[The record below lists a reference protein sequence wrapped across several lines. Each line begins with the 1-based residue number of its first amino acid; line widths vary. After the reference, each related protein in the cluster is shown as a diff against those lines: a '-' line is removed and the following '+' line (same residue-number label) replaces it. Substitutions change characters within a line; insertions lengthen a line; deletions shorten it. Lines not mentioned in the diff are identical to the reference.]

1 MSKKTKP
8 KPEVH
13 KYQAEMQ
20 KLLEILVHSLYT
32 EREIFLRELVSNA
45 SDALSKVQLI
55 TLTEG
60 KVLDKDAELNIKIL
74 FDEEKKQIVIE
85 DSGCGMS
92 KNELLENLGTIA
104 NSGTLKFLEQTQS
117 ENKSAENLIGQFGVG
132 FYSVFMVADRVELI
146 SRSWQ
151 VDSEAWQWSSD
162 GGGQYEIIPVEY
174 KNRGT
179 RITLF
184 LKEDAKEFCNDF
196 RIESIIKKYSNYLP
210 FPVKIKDKIVN
221 QVKAIWTQSKSEVKS
236 EEYKEFYKQISH
248 SQIDPLHY
256 LHFNIDAPI
265 QYYAL
270 LYFPESVGN
279 EVLYSRESKDVALYA
294 QKVMIQSN
302 NTNLFPPYLR
312 FVQGVVDSEDIPL
325 NVSRE
330 SVQKNALIE
339 KIKSSLT
346 LRVLK
351 ELQFLADQN
360 VEKYRKIWEQYG
372 TMIKEGISADFK
384 NKNRLMDLLRFN
396 SSVSENSIPD
406 VSLKD
411 YVSRMREEQKDI
423 FYVTG
428 GSREAI
434 LHNPNLEYFR
444 KQNLEVLFMTDQID
458 DFMVTDLREY
468 DSKKLKNISQED
480 IEGINEN
487 DISNNKSPLSKEEK
501 NDILSFFENQLKDR
515 VTAISDSKRLV
526 DSPCSLVTP
535 KDGMTAQMEK
545 MMKVMDQKFKGE
557 KRNLEVNLN
566 HPIIRNLSEILQ
578 KDKNNSFLKDSVEQL
593 YENSLLVE
601 GLLENPVKIL
611 SRFQDFMVSA
621 SAYELDKFSKKSKK

>member
-8 KPEVH
+8 NSEVH

-32 EREIFLRELVSNA
+32 EREIFVRELVSNA

-55 TLTEG
+55 NLTE
-60 KVLDKDAELNIKIL
+60 KDVLDKEVELKIEIS
-74 FDEEKKQIVIE
+74 FDEKNNQIIIE
-85 DSGCGMS
+85 DNGCGMN
-92 KNELLENLGTIA
+92 KEELLANLGTIA
-104 NSGTLKFLEQTQS
+104 NSGTLKFLQQAQS

-132 FYSVFMVADRVELI
+132 FYSAFMVADRVDLI

-151 VDSEAWQWSSD
+151 ADSEAWQWSSD
-162 GGGQYEIIPVEY
+162 GGGQYEITPVDY
-174 KNRGT
+174 NNRGT
-179 RITLF
+179 RVTVS
-184 LKEDAKEFCNDF
+184 LKEDAKEFTNEH
-196 RIESIIKKYSNYLP
+196 RIETIIKKYSNYLP
-210 FPVKIKDKIVN
+210 FPVKIKDKVIN
-221 QVKAIWTQSKSEVKS
+221 KVKAVWTQPKSEINP
-236 EEYKEFYKQISH
+236 EEYNDFYKQISN
-248 SQIDPLHY
+248 SQKEPIHH

-294 QKVMIQSN
+294 QKVMIQSS

-351 ELQFLADQN
+351 ELEFLAAQN
-360 VEKYRKIWEQYG
+360 IDKFSKIWDQYG
-372 TMIKEGISADFK
+372 TMIKEGISSDFK
-384 NKNRLMDLLRFN
+384 NKDRLMDLLRFN
-396 SSVSENSIPD
+396 SSISEDSKPN

-411 YVSRMREEQKDI
+411 YVGRMREEQKDI
-423 FYVTG
+423 YYVTG
-428 GSREAI
+428 GSRESI
-434 LHNPNLEYFR
+434 LHNPNLEFFR

-468 DSKKLKNISQED
+468 DGKKLKNISQED
-480 IEGINEN
+480 IEGINEEN
-487 DISNNKSPLSKEEK
+487 ISKNESPLSKEEK

-515 VTAISDSKRLV
+515 VSGVSDSKRLV

-545 MMKVMDQKFKGE
+545 MMKVMDHQFKGE
-557 KRNLEVNLN
+557 KRNLEINLN

-578 KDKNNSFLKDSVEQL
+578 KDKKHPFLQDSVEQL
-593 YENSLLVE
+593 YQNSLLVE

-611 SRFQDFMVSA
+611 SRFQKFMESA
-621 SAYELDKFSKKSKK
+621 SAYELDKLS